1 MLSLDVDEQVA
12 AVLMD
17 AGFTTIEEVAQ
28 IQLAKLIEIDAIALA
43 LLLALRQKAR
53 RHTIVNESME
63 GIESRFKKILLID
76 LVQWGTRF
84 CNQRCAFQNLTFW
97 RIDTFCRWHI

>member
-1 MLSLDVDEQVA
+1 MLLLDVDEQVA

-63 GIESRFKKILLID
+63 GIESRFK
-76 LVQWGTRF
+76 
-84 CNQRCAFQNLTFW
+84 
-97 RIDTFCRWHI
+97 